1 MAYRYQI
8 SQSIDISD
16 NEWDSLFDTSQNVNN
31 SDSKQDFDNDKGPNN
46 RQNSDDKQGSG
57 NKQNSENEWDSDS
70 VNEDIQNP
78 ENPSTLN
85 FNEQAILNE
94 EITDDPQLIKLGKAN
109 VEIVTKVK
117 YLFEF
122 EEYPE
127 TSEGVVACI
136 YNVTGMDP
144 NKALEIFDLKNI
156 QYFYKE

>member
-31 SDSKQDFDNDKGPNN
+31 SDSEQDFDNEKGPNN

-57 NKQNSENEWDSDS
+57 NEQNSENEWDLDS

-78 ENPSTLN
+78 ENPSTWN
-85 FNEQAILNE
+85 FNEQATLNKEIMDDVE
-94 EITDDPQLIKLGKAN
+94 EIEQPQLIKLGKAN

-117 YLFEF
+117 YRVEF

-127 TSEGVVACI
+127 TSEGEVACI
-136 YNVTGMDP
+136 YN
-144 NKALEIFDLKNI
+144 
-156 QYFYKE
+156 